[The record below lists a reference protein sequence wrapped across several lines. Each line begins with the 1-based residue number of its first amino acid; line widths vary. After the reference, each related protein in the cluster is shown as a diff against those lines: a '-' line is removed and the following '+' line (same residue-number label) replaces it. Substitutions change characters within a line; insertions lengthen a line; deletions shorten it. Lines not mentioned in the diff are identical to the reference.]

1 MLTKRF
7 KEYTSISN

>member
-7 KEYTSISN
+7 GFPDG